1 MLGRTA
7 ATEGEQMAIGAAR
20 PRQLSRSLD
29 FSGVRIETARLRS
42 DRAVTSFWRWWA
54 EGGCRRSTAAVSSGD
69 VRRVVPEIT
78 SLIEA
83 IDPGL
88 SWEFV
93 PGRAGRSHRLTVT
106 AAGVH
111 ELRGAARRWLAA
123 APPANATWSFGDL
136 REPVSGGAMF
146 FRDRRLAFDEAE
158 VVVDVGLSQAE
169 VTVHHP
175 GFAGLVGADPGIAAY
190 LLLDAVCGEAA
201 VELWVGRIRANAIA
215 PGDDAVTLSALPGI
229 LQELACDNRDET
241 GGPAWQ
247 ILHGDTGQGPLVA
260 VVRVPLVALSAPEFD
275 RHVAVHVP
283 YTDVENGGLP
293 GSGSLPALRDLEDHL
308 VDRIGANGE
317 CVGAE
322 SCAGRR
328 LLHFYVDSTTPAHE
342 QLRVASSGWEQ
353 GEVTLTVTDDPG
365 WRKVQHLR
373 V

>member
-1 MLGRTA
+1 
-7 ATEGEQMAIGAAR
+7 MAIGAAR

-42 DRAVTSFWRWWA
+42 ERAVTAFWRWWS
-54 EGGCRRSTAAVSSGD
+54 EGGCRRATAAVESGD
-69 VRRVVPEIT
+69 ARRVVPEIT

-83 IDPGL
+83 VDPGL

-93 PGRAGRSHRLTVT
+93 PGRAGVPHRLTVT
-106 AAGVH
+106 AAGVP
-111 ELRGAARRWLAA
+111 ELRGAARRWLAG
-123 APPANATWSFGDL
+123 APPADAVWSFADL
-136 REPVSGGAMF
+136 REPVAGCAMY
-146 FRDRRLAFDEAE
+146 FRDRRMGFDEAE
-158 VVVDVGLSQAE
+158 VVVDVGLSRAD

-175 GFAGLVGADPGIAAY
+175 GFAGLVGSDSGIAAY
-190 LLLDAVCGEAA
+190 LLLDAMCGEAA
-201 VELWVGRIRANAIA
+201 VETWVGRIRANATA
-215 PGDDAVTLSALPGI
+215 PGDDAVALSELPGI
-229 LQELACDNRDET
+229 LRELALDNRDET

-247 ILHGDTGQGPLVA
+247 ILHGDTDRGPLVA
-260 VVRVPLVALSAPEFD
+260 MVRVPLVALSAPEFD

-283 YTDVENGGLP
+283 YTDIEDGGLP
-293 GSGSLPALRDLEDHL
+293 GARSLPGLRDLEDHL
-308 VDRIGANGE
+308 VERLEGNGE

-328 LLHFYVDSTTPAHE
+328 LLHFYVDSTTPADE
-342 QLRVASSGWEQ
+342 QLRVAASGWDQ